1 MLKVI
6 SIFALPHEI
15 DMLENTLTQLKR
27 SFRHLKTPQDWT
39 IHVTTTLE
47 DDMVD
52 WENSKIP
59 KSYFE
64 EKFEKLGNDW
74 DSCNKS
80 FNISTKIKGCVSQRR
95 ETLLQYPK
103 SDYYIWLDTDIIF
116 DEQLLYYMENSISAV
131 HETYPYTIITPEI
144 VKVWD
149 NTWDC
154 LVNERFLSKPID
166 YQKTNDPYI
175 DSLIV
180 ETPSLEQV
188 HNKYVGQPRFKF
200 AGGWFTC
207 LSGELLRRIGVPESF
222 QHYGLEDTLIMHGS
236 EKLISQQ
243 NLKIYQ
249 FKIKNLVICENYKYR
264 DTSYITNNL
273 KSINRKDE
281 FLQISR
287 LNFQSELNTIK

>member
-1 MLKVI
+1 MKHVI

-27 SFRHLKTPQDWT
+27 SFRHVVKPKDWT

-52 WENSKIP
+52 WKNSKLP

-64 EKFEKLGNDW
+64 EKFEKLDNSW

-80 FNISTKIKGCVSQRR
+80 FNISNKIKGCVSQRR
-95 ETLLQYPK
+95 ETLLQYPE
-103 SDYYIWLDTDIIF
+103 SDYYVWVDTDIIF
-116 DEQLLYYMENSISAV
+116 DEQLLYYIENSTSV
-131 HETYPYTIITPEI
+131 VYKTYPYSIITPEI

-154 LVNERFLSKPID
+154 LVNERFLDKPTD

-180 ETPSLEQV
+180 DTPNLESV
-188 HNKYVGQPRFKF
+188 TNNYVGQPRFKF

-207 LSGELLRRIGVPESF
+207 ISGELLRRIGVPKSF
-222 QHYGLEDTLIMHGS
+222 QHYGLEDTLIMHGA
-236 EKLISQQ
+236 EKLVRDK
-243 NLKIYQ
+243 NEKIYQ
-249 FKIKNLVICENYKYR
+249 FKIKNLVVCENYKYR
-264 DTSYITNNL
+264 DNSYITNNL
-273 KSINRKDE
+273 KSINRKEE
-281 FLQISR
+281 FLEISR
-287 LNFQSELNTIK
+287 NNFALELHSIE